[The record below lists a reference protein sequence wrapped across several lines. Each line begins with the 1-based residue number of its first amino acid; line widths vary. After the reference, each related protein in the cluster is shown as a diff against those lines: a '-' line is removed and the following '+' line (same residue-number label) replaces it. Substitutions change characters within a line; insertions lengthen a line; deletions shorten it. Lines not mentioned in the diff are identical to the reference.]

1 MLWYLQALG
10 ITWGSEED
18 PRVVLPSDRE
28 AYQKYILK
36 QQDKGKGSY
45 RGTRTCLYH

>member
-36 QQDKGKGSY
+36 HDRGKGSY